1 MDAIIDRLA
10 AIEQSA
16 ARLIDSAASEKKRL
30 EKQFHAAIARYDA
43 EVDRRTAEKQQALRK
58 ELDAQ
63 MTEELLQMKR
73 ETEKS
78 LLMIKE
84 DYEKNHETLAENILQ
99 KIIKR

>member
-1 MDAIIDRLA
+1 
-10 AIEQSA
+10 
-16 ARLIDSAASEKKRL
+16 
-30 EKQFHAAIARYDA
+30 
-43 EVDRRTAEKQQALRK
+43 
-58 ELDAQ
+58 

-73 ETEKS
+73 ETETS

>member
-58 ELDAQ
+58 EASKPAAGHYLRK
-63 MTEELLQMKR
+63 LFG
-73 ETEKS
+73 ET
-78 LLMIKE
+78 
-84 DYEKNHETLAENILQ
+84 T
-99 KIIKR
+99 